1 MLKLA
6 RFQRLRR
13 SPTDEKAMMN
23 IEQRIERSRA
33 EQTRLAELLR
43 DGHPDIC
50 GIELA
55 ISDRLWEEWLL
66 QEGLS

>member
-1 MLKLA
+1 M
-6 RFQRLRR
+6 
-13 SPTDEKAMMN
+13 S
-23 IEQRIERSRA
+23 IEQRIDRSRV

-66 QEGLS
+66 QKGLS